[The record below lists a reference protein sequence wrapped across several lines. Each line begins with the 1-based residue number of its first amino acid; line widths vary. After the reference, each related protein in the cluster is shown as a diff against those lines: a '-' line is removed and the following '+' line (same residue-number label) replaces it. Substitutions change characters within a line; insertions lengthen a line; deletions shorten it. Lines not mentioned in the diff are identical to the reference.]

1 MSTTCGFGDEGDGWK
16 SAWWRKSS
24 RRRHPARKRERL
36 SLKLLR
42 DLSRIAHLDDFTRMR
57 FRLLLRRLFY
67 GDSPPPPLLPA

>member
-1 MSTTCGFGDEGDGWK
+1 MFTTFGSGEERDGWK
-16 SAWWRKSS
+16 SAKSEGHS
-24 RRRHPARKRERL
+24 RRRHHTRKRERF